1 MKFSDVFTLSV
12 AIATAAASPVKRTDT
27 VEITFHGAAGAQFTQ
42 AFPADSTVISITNP
56 LSVSKISS
64 DTDSVDCSFTGVN
77 GSITTVDGD
86 ESSDVGPPQ
95 TQVSGTCAKVSLA
108 TRRSNDVLITFIGAA
123 DAQFTQSFPVDD
135 MSCIQQFPGVA
146 LADLC
151 LGNPLSISHI
161 SNSDSGVECTFI
173 GVDNSNTVVDGA
185 RQVDVGPPQTQVSGQ
200 CFELPT
206 TSRRSDRTVEVTFI
220 GAGSAQF
227 TRSFPIDGL
236 THNID
241 NVLSISHIEVD
252 DSSVSCVFGGV
263 DNSVTSVTGPQT
275 VDVGP
280 PQTQV
285 QGACW
290 AN

>member
-12 AIATAAASPVKRTDT
+12 AVATAAASPVKRTDT

-42 AFPADSTVISITNP
+42 AFPTDSTVISITNP

-64 DTDSVDCSFTGVN
+64 DTHSVDCSFTGVN

-95 TQVSGTCAKVSLA
+95 TQVSGTCAKVSLV

-135 MSCIQQFPGVA
+135 SVQTIS
-146 LADLC
+146 
-151 LGNPLSISHI
+151 NPLSISHI
-161 SNSDSGVECTFI
+161 SNSDSGVECIFI
-173 GVDNSNTVVDGA
+173 GVNNSNTVVDGA
-185 RQVDVGPPQTQVSGQ
+185 SQVDVGPPQTQVSGQ

-206 TSRRSDRTVEVTFI
+206 TSRRSDHNVEVTFI

-227 TRSFPIDGL
+227 TQYFPIDGL
-236 THNID
+236 AHNID

-280 PQTQV
+280 PQTQI